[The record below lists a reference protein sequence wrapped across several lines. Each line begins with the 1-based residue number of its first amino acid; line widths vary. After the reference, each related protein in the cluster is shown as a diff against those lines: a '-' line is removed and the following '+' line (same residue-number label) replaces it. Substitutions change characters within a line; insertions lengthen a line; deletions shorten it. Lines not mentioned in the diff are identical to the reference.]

1 MFENPSIV
9 RGFLFY
15 DIFIYKNYTMSKRL
29 IISEDE
35 KNEIRNKYSVV
46 QEQITGGNTTGQDD
60 KITTQLVDRT
70 KKLRGGLFKT
80 GSDQVDTSSPEFQQ
94 AVKDLTAVGNI
105 GNPVEIIG
113 GASSVGADRGFDNKG
128 LATRRAL
135 NFKKALKDAGVNTD
149 RMFVT
154 NVVVGN
160 ATERNSPDA
169 LQQQYVG
176 YTVRDTDYKID
187 YQTAIDNTAT
197 VRQDIKRPLN
207 LTQTYPEPK
216 PKKDEKGKYFDL
228 RVHYRG
234 DNNTAIKLTSAMM
247 KSIDGNTSVIKVQGL

>member
-1 MFENPSIV
+1 MN
-9 RGFLFY
+9 
-15 DIFIYKNYTMSKRL
+15 KRL
-29 IISEDE
+29 IISEEE
-35 KNEIRNKYSVV
+35 KKEIRNKYSKSNV
-46 QEQITGGNTTGQDD
+46 QEQIMGGNTTGQDD
-60 KITTQLVDRT
+60 KLTSQLVDKT
-70 KKLRGGLFKT
+70 TKLRGGLFKT
-80 GSDQVDTSSPEFQQ
+80 GSDQVDTNSAEFQK
-94 AVKDLTAVGNI
+94 AVNQLTPVGNI

-113 GASSVGADRGFDNKG
+113 GASSVGSDRGFNNKG
-128 LATRRAL
+128 LATRRAM
-135 NFKKALKDAGVNTD
+135 NFKTALQNAGVNTKN
-149 RMFVT
+149 MFIT

-160 ATERNSPDA
+160 ATERNSPQA
-169 LQQQYVG
+169 LEQQYVG

-234 DNNTAIKLTSAMM
+234 DNNTAVKLTSAMM